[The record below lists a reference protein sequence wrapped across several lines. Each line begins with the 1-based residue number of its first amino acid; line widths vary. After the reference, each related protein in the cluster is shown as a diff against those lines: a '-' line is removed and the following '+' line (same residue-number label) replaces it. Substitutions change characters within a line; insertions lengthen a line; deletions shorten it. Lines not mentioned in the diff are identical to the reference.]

1 MIMTLVS
8 LFLSLPEE
16 KEMTEHVHAEATP
29 GGHPEGVVDFEVMKI
44 ASENLTTSSGLE
56 GAETI
61 SRETPDGADQAEE
74 MEV

>member
-1 MIMTLVS
+1 
-8 LFLSLPEE
+8 
-16 KEMTEHVHAEATP
+16 
-29 GGHPEGVVDFEVMKI
+29 MKI